1 LFGLCTDLSSFFFLK
16 FSFLHQNHHERRP
29 PSFCQKTLCGSQKRP
44 PLGDQRQP
52 LWVAVFQDS
61 SGLNKAAA
69 TATGG
74 PYEPPGAVMG
84 RGRRVR
90 PLLVWRWRC
99 CTQRRLRLWRLPDYS
114 WRKNGKHILLVVSQ
128 DGFHGKTLQ
137 VFFFFFFFLNALAVK
152 HETCTLT
159 LISKANSS
167 LLFRVVFAVL
177 QVSGQNFIYGKF
189 PRFNQRRINQNLIQ
203 DRPVV
208 FVHGSLSRS
217 VILWKNLWF
226 SQ

>member
-1 LFGLCTDLSSFFFLK
+1 M
-16 FSFLHQNHHERRP
+16 
-29 PSFCQKTLCGSQKRP
+29 TLLYPAAS
-44 PLGDQRQP
+44 PL
-52 LWVAVFQDS
+52 VA
-61 SGLNKAAA
+61 
-69 TATGG
+69 TT
-74 PYEPPGAVMG
+74 
-84 RGRRVR
+84 R
-90 PLLVWRWRC
+90 LLVKEEWKAHSAGGLPRW
-99 CTQRRLRLWRLPDYS
+99 
-114 WRKNGKHILLVVSQ
+114 VSRQ
-128 DGFHGKTLQ
+128 NTASF
-137 VFFFFFFFLNALAVK
+137 FFFFFFFLNALAVK

-217 VILWKNLWF
+217 VIL
-226 SQ
+226 